1 MNIIEKVQSAFLDH
15 LMKSYALSAEDCK
28 HVVVTIIDDAEKSVF
43 GDLATNAAMVL
54 SKLLKKAPRDVAAHL
69 VSSFSHEYVASLE
82 IAGPGF
88 INIRLTPEAFK
99 ALLLE
104 MMEQRDQFFKPDAA
118 AKRDSYSVEFV
129 SANPTGPLHLGHG
142 RGGIIGDVLGNVLRF
157 VNHTVTKE
165 FYINDAGSQIKK
177 LGISF
182 KIRCQQQLGVD
193 VQLPEEGYQGEYLV
207 DLAKQ
212 CIAQEGKSVIDKPDA
227 FFADY
232 AKNALLERLKGTL
245 SAYGIDFDMWFSE
258 KSLYD
263 AHSVDKALNELT
275 ERGFTYE
282 AEDALWFKSTQF
294 GDDKDRVLK
303 KSNGEYTYVASDV
316 AYLKNKIERGAHRLI
331 LVLGQDHHSYVVRLK
346 GIMAALGYNPD
357 NLDVILYQLV
367 TLKEG
372 GEYVR
377 MSKRAGKIVSLEDIT
392 QTVGKDIA
400 RFFYLNRKADA
411 HLEFDID
418 LALKNTEENPVYYI
432 QYAYVRTGSILQKA
446 FENPEFQNLT
456 NEDIQALTPAEYLL
470 LKKIVS
476 LKNTLEAIA
485 NNYQTHVL
493 TYYVLE
499 LAHSFHKYY
508 AEHRVIDVS
517 NIAQSRARLLIIQML
532 RMTFETCFSILEINK
547 PEKM

>member
-28 HVVVTIIDDAEKSVF
+28 HVVVSIIDDAEKSVF

-54 SKLLKKAPRDVAAHL
+54 SKLLKKAPRDVAAYL
-69 VSSFSHEYVASLE
+69 VGSFSHEYVLSLE

-99 ALLLE
+99 TLLLE
-104 MMEQRDQFFKPDAA
+104 MMEQRDQFFKPDFA

-157 VNHTVTKE
+157 VNHAVTKE

-182 KIRCQQQLGVD
+182 KIRCQQQLGID
-193 VQLPEEGYQGEYLV
+193 AQLPEEGYQGEYLV
-207 DLAKQ
+207 ELAKK
-212 CIAQEGKSVIDKPDA
+212 CIAHEGESVINKPDE

-232 AKNALLERLKGTL
+232 ARNALLERIKETL

-258 KSLYD
+258 KSLYE
-263 AHSVDKALNELT
+263 AHSVDKALQELT

-508 AEHRVIDVS
+508 AEHRVIDAS